1 MVSMCC
7 FWCPASDFRD
17 RAPDER
23 CPTSGRPYEAPLQQP
38 PTHVGKFVIQE
49 PLSRGFYS
57 AVYRARQESL
67 RRTVVIKIVPVSVY
81 QYFKKNWEQEC
92 EDHAAIAEGTR
103 FVANI
108 TEQFNEDVAV
118 SGTSVP
124 CHVAVLENIVGPTL
138 AQILKD
144 PEKHV
149 LTARMAAQLAADLFE
164 IMHLFIQR
172 GRSHNDLHSGN
183 IIAQTIGSQMLR
195 SGAIDPG
202 VRAVAIDLGS
212 VSDADRSGDH
222 GGRVLGD
229 QHQVARHL
237 AALASAVRHQ
247 VGTDVEHRV
256 AGALRGLAEHLAPA
270 ANAQRMMTVDDALQA
285 IRNAMSAIDEPWR
298 QALSLHRFGDAYNAQ
313 ALESWHVPE
322 LWFDPAN
329 RWLTK
334 TTVRGPQVITGMRG
348 CGKTMLLRALHA
360 HARVAPNSG
369 ASDRAS
375 PGSRYRERGSCYAA
389 I

>member
-1 MVSMCC
+1 V
-7 FWCPASDFRD
+7 AENAR
-17 RAPDER
+17 RALNLSVLRQAIEA
-23 CPTSGRPYEAPLQQP
+23 APLL
-38 PTHVGKFVIQE
+38 GKE
-49 PLSRGFYS
+49 
-57 AVYRARQESL
+57 AVLERLEEL
-67 RRTVVIKIVPVSVY
+67 
-81 QYFKKNWEQEC
+81 
-92 EDHAAIAEGTR
+92 HTR